1 MQATPSVQDV
11 RGGAGGRG
19 CALISETDSGICP
32 GISAWTLADAS
43 SVKASSIC
51 RRMATMGMRSERAT
65 NILCVDKYRRH
76 IVIFV
81 CQMKFE
87 VCGTLQLLQSRCRG
101 GGMARSLCPS
111 VSLLSAWLVP
121 SRLSPL
127 RRGYRKGRTLAV
139 RDIQQAPDQ
148 RWQSATRRA
157 QSRQTP
163 QSEMLRHFMVAPA
176 NQHFPA

>member
-1 MQATPSVQDV
+1 MAYARASARGPLQTPVAS
-11 RGGAGGRG
+11 RPA
-19 CALISETDSGICP
+19 AS
-32 GISAWTLADAS
+32 ADAWPQWECGS
-43 SVKASSIC
+43 TKI
-51 RRMATMGMRSERAT
+51 RSERAT

>member
-1 MQATPSVQDV
+1 MEATPSVQDV

-51 RRMATMGMRSERAT
+51 RRMATIHFMF
-65 NILCVDKYRRH
+65 
-76 IVIFV
+76 FV

-157 QSRQTP
+157 QSQQTP